1 MNSNQSHRE
10 ELEMNKTVNIRLPLY
25 VATYLAGNGNYNNVY
40 ITDFIS
46 DHIDGDYNLEGYQY
60 DHYHILYALKVS
72 PRLHAMLVRKSLKTN
87 RSIAR
92 LTYEMFNAAFSE
104 KV

>member
-1 MNSNQSHRE
+1 
-10 ELEMNKTVNIRLPLY
+10 MNKTVNIRLPLH
-25 VATYLAGNGNYNNVY
+25 VASYLADNGYYNNEY
-40 ITDFIS
+40 ITDFILE
-46 DHIDGDYNLEGYQY
+46 HIDEDYNVEGYQY
-60 DHYHILYALKVS
+60 DNYHILYALKVN

-92 LTYEMFNAAFSE
+92 LTYEMFNTEFSE